1 MKISELAN
9 LVGVAPS
16 TIRYYEGKGL
26 LPKGSRNSNGY
37 RQYGHSSI
45 EQIKM
50 IKFAQSLGFSLEE
63 IPTLKTPEND
73 LDHTVV
79 IERLQQKQNEANA
92 LITQLQKK
100 SQRIGSLITQLN
112 SSWSNGQCLTQK
124 QMSDLLNEGQF

>member
-16 TIRYYEGKGL
+16 TIRYYESKGL
-26 LPKGSRNSNGY
+26 LPKSSRNSNGY
-37 RQYGHSSI
+37 RQYEHSSI

-63 IPTLKTPEND
+63 IPTLKTPENN

>member
-1 MKISELAN
+1 MKISELAK

-16 TIRYYEGKGL
+16 TIRYYESKGL
-26 LPKGSRNSNGY
+26 LPKSSRNSNGY
-37 RQYGHSSI
+37 RQYEHSSI

-79 IERLQQKQNEANA
+79 IERLQLKQNEANT
-92 LITQLQKK
+92 LITQMQKK

>member
-1 MKISELAN
+1 MKISELAK

-16 TIRYYEGKGL
+16 TIRYYESKGL
-26 LPKGSRNSNGY
+26 LPKSSRNSNGY
-37 RQYGHSSI
+37 RQYEHSSI

-79 IERLQQKQNEANA
+79 IERLQLKQNEANT

>member
-1 MKISELAN
+1 MKISELAK

-26 LPKGSRNSNGY
+26 LPKGSRNSNGF
-37 RQYGHSSI
+37 RQYDHSSI

-73 LDHTVV
+73 LDHTVI

-92 LITQLQKK
+92 LIAQLQKK
-100 SQRIGSLITQLN
+100 SQRIGDLVTQLN
-112 SSWSNGQCLTQK
+112 ASWSNGQCLTQQ
-124 QMSDLLNEGQF
+124 QMSDLLDEVQF

>member
-1 MKISELAN
+1 MKISELAK

-16 TIRYYEGKGL
+16 TIRYYESKGL
-26 LPKGSRNSNGY
+26 LPKSSRNSNGY
-37 RQYGHSSI
+37 RQYEHSSI

-92 LITQLQKK
+92 LIAQLQKK
-100 SQRIGSLITQLN
+100 SQRIGDLVTQLN
-112 SSWSNGQCLTQK
+112 ASWSNGQCFTQQ
-124 QMSDLLNEGQF
+124 QMSDLLDEVQF

>member
-1 MKISELAN
+1 MKISELAK

-16 TIRYYEGKGL
+16 TIRYYESKGL
-26 LPKGSRNSNGY
+26 LPKSSRNSNGY
-37 RQYGHSSI
+37 RQYEYSSI

-63 IPTLKTPEND
+63 IPTLKTPENN